1 MAEPVVVT
9 IPHKLTKEEAV
20 RRLKKGFGDVR
31 SNLGEKFMR
40 SGSVG
45 PSPNTVWVAFL

>member
-20 RRLKKGFGDVR
+20 RRLKKGFGDVVEAGAAEAEIVEI
-31 SNLGEKFMR
+31 S
-40 SGSVG
+40 
-45 PSPNTVWVAFL
+45 

>member
-20 RRLKKGFGDVR
+20 RRLKKGFADVR
-31 SNLGEKFMR
+31 SPSAR
-40 SGSVG
+40 SS
-45 PSPNTVWVAFL
+45 WC